1 MSLTLLKVDPVSGL
15 PTCRTTSDGTIDV
28 GGLTSG
34 QFGIKCLPVLRT
46 ATGTDTTVRVTAATS
61 YSVPINTGTSKMFSG
76 TGAGFT
82 LDPSGT
88 GAVVVP
94 YTGVYRIRADA
105 LVGADL
111 PASGYD
117 HNSVYQFQVR
127 TSSSLVYLSMDIDM
141 TNVLPDSG
149 TSASADKFR
158 GEETFVLLNAGVML
172 RGLLKLATGAG
183 GHYHAASV
191 IDVHYLGPGV

>member
-1 MSLTLLKVDPVSGL
+1 MALTLLKVDPVSGL

-28 GGLTSG
+28 GGIAPG
-34 QFGIKCLPVLRT
+34 QFGIKCPPVIRS
-46 ATGTDTTVRVTAATS
+46 ATGTDLAVRITAATS
-61 YSVPINTGTSKMFSG
+61 YSVPINATTSNKFSG

-82 LDPSGT
+82 IDPSGT
-88 GAVVVP
+88 GAIVTP
-94 YTGVYRIRADA
+94 YTGIYRIRADA

-111 PASGYD
+111 PSSGYD

-127 TSSSLVYLSMDIDM
+127 TSSSLIYLSMDIDM
-141 TNVLPDSG
+141 TNILPDSG
-149 TSASADKFR
+149 ASASADKFR
-158 GEETFVLLNAGVML
+158 GEETFVLLNAGVRL

-191 IDVHYLGPGV
+191 INVEYLGPGV